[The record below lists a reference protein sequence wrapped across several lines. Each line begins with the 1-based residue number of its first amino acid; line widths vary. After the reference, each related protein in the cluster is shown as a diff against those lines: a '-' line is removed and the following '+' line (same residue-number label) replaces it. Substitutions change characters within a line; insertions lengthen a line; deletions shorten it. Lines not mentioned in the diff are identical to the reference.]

1 MLTTADVAARY
12 GVTQVQV
19 GRWCRSGLLVGAKRI
34 GVSPSRATW
43 LIPEEALEGFVPPS
57 IRRKWKEGV

>member
-1 MLTTADVAARY
+1 MLTTADIAARY

-19 GRWCRSGLLVGAKRI
+19 GRWCRRGLFKGARRI

-43 LIPEEALEGFVPPS
+43 LIPEEALVGFVPPG
-57 IRRKWKEGV
+57 IRRKRN